1 MIWGFTRSDS
11 ESAEKIFQKKSKK
24 KIKKI
29 WIVNKNIYLCSPVQ
43 EGKIRTEE

>member
-24 KIKKI
+24 KDKK
-29 WIVNKNIYLCSPVQ
+29 NLDSK
-43 EGKIRTEE
+43 